1 MNIASL
7 VAIVTLNI
15 VMLIAW
21 PSYFG
26 FLLLISAESLLFTM
40 NILFYIISEEQRQ
53 LIIKYRVFTV
63 YILAA
68 LIILFSIIGLIS
80 WMVNG
85 ITIIFKWGAAASWIL
100 SILWLLSKIMQSV
113 TFTFLV
119 RRASDYIAGG

>member
-119 RRASDYIAGG
+119 RRASDYIGGG